1 MKLLVLYTRLSG
13 YSIACLRAYRDITGA
28 ELLVYAWPNQK
39 NAPFDSVAFSEIGDM
54 RSRAETAVPIIDD
67 SIEKFQPDAV
77 LVSGWVDK
85 GYVKICRKLKKQGV
99 PIVAAS
105 DTQWKGSFRQYIAS
119 VLAPWYVQKFIDV
132 LWVSG
137 ERQRQFAARLGYSGS
152 NCWDGCYACDW
163 AAFSQQY
170 ADSDLLPHKPKFLYV
185 GRYAPEKGLDI
196 LAKAYQLYCREVQ
209 EPWELICAGAG
220 PLRDVLLE
228 AGAVDRG
235 FVQPNELPILMHEAS
250 AFILPSR
257 YEPWG
262 VVAQEAAASHLPL
275 ILSSACGSSVHLLRP
290 YHNGFNFESG
300 SVPELLHALKSM
312 HMLKAV
318 QRKEFGK
325 ASFEISKQYTPQRWA
340 VTLMNGLSLLNDKVH
355 KVDVC

>member
-1 MKLLVLYTRLSG
+1 MKILVLYTRLSG
-13 YSIACLRAYRDITGA
+13 FTVACLRAYREATGA
-28 ELLVYAWPNQK
+28 EILIYAWPNQK
-39 NAPFDSVAFSEIGDM
+39 NAPFNSTAFNEIGDV
-54 RSRAETAVPIIDD
+54 RSRAETSVPMMES
-67 SIEKFQPDAV
+67 SIEKFKPDAV
-77 LVSGWVDK
+77 LVSGWIDK
-85 GYVKICRKLKKQGV
+85 GYVKICRKLKKQDI
-99 PIVAAS
+99 PIIAGC

-119 VLAPWYVQKFIDV
+119 MFAPWYVQKFIDV

-137 ERQRQFAARLGYSGS
+137 ERQRQFAARLGYSGG
-152 NCWDGCYACDW
+152 NCWDGCLACDW
-163 AAFSQQY
+163 DAFSREHV
-170 ADSDLLPHKPKFLYV
+170 DSDLLFNKPKFLYV

-196 LAKAYQLYCREVQ
+196 LAKAYQLYCQEVE

-220 PLRDVLLE
+220 PLRNVLLE
-228 AGAVDRG
+228 AGAVDHG
-235 FVQPNELPILMHEAS
+235 FVQPNDLPALMHNAS

-300 SVPELLHALKSM
+300 SVPELLNALKSM
-312 HMLKAV
+312 HTLKTV

-340 VTLMNGLSLLNDKVH
+340 ATLMRGLSLLNDKVK